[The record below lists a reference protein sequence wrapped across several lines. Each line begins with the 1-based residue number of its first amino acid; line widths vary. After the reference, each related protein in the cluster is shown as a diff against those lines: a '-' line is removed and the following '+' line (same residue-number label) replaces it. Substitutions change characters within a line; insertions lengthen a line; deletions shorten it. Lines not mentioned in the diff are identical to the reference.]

1 MICNAENKIKGGK
14 LIRIKCEI
22 KEDILNKIK
31 FSGDFFLHPEEKL
44 NELEELLQGMKIN
57 EINTN
62 IINFFRKN
70 NVFLLGIKE
79 DDFVNI
85 FESAIKELK

>member
-22 KEDILNKIK
+22 KEDILNNIK

-44 NELEELLQGMKIN
+44 NELEDLLQGMKIN

-70 NVFLLGIKE
+70 NVILLGIKE

>member
-70 NVFLLGIKE
+70 NVILLVIKE
-79 DDFVNI
+79 DDFANI

>member
-22 KEDILNKIK
+22 KEDILNNIK
-31 FSGDFFLHPEEKL
+31 FRGDFFLHPQEKL
-44 NELEELLQGMKIN
+44 NELEDLLQGMKIN

-70 NVFLLGIKE
+70 NVILLGIKE

>member
-44 NELEELLQGMKIN
+44 NELEDLLQGMKIN

-70 NVFLLGIKE
+70 NVILLGIKE

>member
-70 NVFLLGIKE
+70 NVILLGIKE
-79 DDFVNI
+79 DDFANI